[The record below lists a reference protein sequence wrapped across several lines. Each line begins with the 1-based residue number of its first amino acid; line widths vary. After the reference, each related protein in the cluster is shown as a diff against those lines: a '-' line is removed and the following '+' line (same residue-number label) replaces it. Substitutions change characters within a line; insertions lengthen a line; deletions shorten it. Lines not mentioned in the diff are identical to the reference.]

1 MNDITVMVTVKQKLK
16 DYPINAYRWNAHLIY
31 KSMLFFVLTFE
42 ERVLDSKHIKL
53 ERSINVSYLELLKYR
68 LKCQHLEFHNLQVV
82 VRLLELKLHQDV

>member
-1 MNDITVMVTVKQKLK
+1 M
-16 DYPINAYRWNAHLIY
+16 
-31 KSMLFFVLTFE
+31 LTFE

-53 ERSINVSYLELLKYR
+53 GRSINGSYLEPIKHR